1 MYFNGLNKKILLFQA
16 SMNNLMG
23 ETYNWF
29 ILTKVRTRKQIT
41 NDVLRPFF
49 FFLLLFLLQY
59 SARTMK
65 HAPLNQGNDE
75 FSGNLL
81 LQMKK
86 KDRCKPLPK

>member
-41 NDVLRPFF
+41 
-49 FFLLLFLLQY
+49 
-59 SARTMK
+59 
-65 HAPLNQGNDE
+65 
-75 FSGNLL
+75 
-81 LQMKK
+81 
-86 KDRCKPLPK
+86 

>member
-1 MYFNGLNKKILLFQA
+1 MMSLDL
-16 SMNNLMG
+16 S
-23 ETYNWF
+23 
-29 ILTKVRTRKQIT
+29 
-41 NDVLRPFF
+41 

-86 KDRCKPLPK
+86 KIGVNHFRNKRTEFVILYHVHPIFITE